1 MNFID
6 DHAWMRLLELLL
18 NDFGLRRKSIFI
30 CLVLIIGTRD
40 YFFDPLSNPDN
51 LSGTVLKIPDRNLFT
66 TVSGWWWN
74 SKKRQGFLNRP
85 MARDV
90 SNFSTIGNSIIFLV
104 QIIRGYGCVVRFLVQ
119 ICESDHVYKADAM
132 KKLEENFKAKILR
145 KVFVYFHTFPDQK
158 VHYL

>member
-40 YFFDPLSNPDN
+40 YFFDPLFNPDN
-51 LSGTVLKIPDRNLFT
+51 LSGTILKLPHRNLFT

-90 SNFSTIGNSIIFLV
+90 SNFTTIGNSIILFRLSEV
-104 QIIRGYGCVVRFLVQ
+104 MDVLSDFWFKYAKAITSIRLMR
-119 ICESDHVYKADAM
+119 
-132 KKLEENFKAKILR
+132 
-145 KVFVYFHTFPDQK
+145 
-158 VHYL
+158 

>member
-1 MNFID
+1 MNSIE
-6 DHAWMRLLELLL
+6 DHVWMRLLELLP

-40 YFFDPLSNPDN
+40 YYFDPFFNQDN
-51 LSGTVLKIPDRNLFT
+51 LSGPLLRIPHRNLFT

-90 SNFSTIGNSIIFLV
+90 S
-104 QIIRGYGCVVRFLVQ
+104 Y
-119 ICESDHVYKADAM
+119 
-132 KKLEENFKAKILR
+132 LR
-145 KVFVYFHTFPDQK
+145 RVSF
-158 VHYL
+158 

>member
-51 LSGTVLKIPDRNLFT
+51 LSDTISTIPDRNLFT

-90 SNFSTIGNSIIFLV
+90 SNFSTIGNSIILFRLSEV
-104 QIIRGYGCVVRFLVQ
+104 MDVLSDFWFKYAKAITSIRLMR
-119 ICESDHVYKADAM
+119 
-132 KKLEENFKAKILR
+132 
-145 KVFVYFHTFPDQK
+145 
-158 VHYL
+158 